1 VAQVTAAG
9 VPAPEAPPNPVPS
22 NPLPSKAHRLRR
34 ARSRVPVWHVV
45 WMLLVAV
52 VFIVPIYSIVQFSLS
67 GTVKGQPLLHWY
79 FTVFDDPDFRSA
91 FWLSLQIALETV
103 AIGLV
108 LVTPTVF
115 WIHLRLP
122 RLRPVMDLISILP
135 FVVPPIVLIVGL
147 AVFLRPFKWLIVR
160 PEVLS
165 LIYVVFAL
173 PFLYRALDAGLRA
186 LDLKTLVEAGQSLG
200 SSTFRILVQV
210 VVPNLRAAM
219 IGGALLTVSIA
230 MGEFTISSLLGFKTF
245 SVYMYNIGTTT
256 AYEGVAL
263 AFISLVITWGAM
275 LSLLFIGRG
284 GRGSTQLAMTK

>member
-1 VAQVTAAG
+1 MVLAA
-9 VPAPEAPPNPVPS
+9 
-22 NPLPSKAHRLRR
+22 
-34 ARSRVPVWHVV
+34 
-45 WMLLVAV
+45 LL
-52 VFIVPIYSIVQFSLS
+52 FLVPIYSIVQFSLS
-67 GTVKGQPLLHWY
+67 GTVKGQSVFHWY
-79 FTVFDDPDFRSA
+79 LMVFDDPDFRSA
-91 FWLSLQIALETV
+91 FWLSFQIALETV
-103 AIGLV
+103 AIGIV
-108 LVTPTVF
+108 LITPTVF

-147 AVFLRPFKWLIVR
+147 AVFLRPFTWLIVR

-173 PFLYRALDAGLRA
+173 PFMYRSLDAGLRA
-186 LDLKTLVEAGQSLG
+186 LDLKTLVEAAESLG
-200 SSTFRILVQV
+200 ASTFRILLQV
-210 VVPNLRAAM
+210 IVPNLRAAM
-219 IGGALLTVSIA
+219 IGGALITVAIA

-263 AFISLVITWGAM
+263 AFVSLVITWGAM
-275 LSLLFIGRG
+275 LALFFIGRG